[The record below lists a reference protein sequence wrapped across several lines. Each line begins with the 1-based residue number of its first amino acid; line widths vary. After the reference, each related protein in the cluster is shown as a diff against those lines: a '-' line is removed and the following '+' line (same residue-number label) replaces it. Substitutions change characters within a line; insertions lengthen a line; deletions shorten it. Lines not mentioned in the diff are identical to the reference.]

1 MLTGVPD
8 QQADGGS
15 GRVIAGRYLLRD
27 VLGRGGMGIVWRAH
41 DQLLDRQV
49 AAKEL
54 HIATEGDE
62 DHRTRM
68 RRALREARA
77 VARVPHPHV
86 VGVHDL
92 VDFEDRLWIVME
104 LVQGPSLAA
113 QLERSGPL
121 TPPHTARLGLQL
133 LDALRAVHL
142 AGTLHRDVKPANVL
156 LRPDGSAVLTDFGIA
171 ALDDGELLTSTGQ
184 LVGSIEY
191 MAPERAMAQEAGPA
205 SDLWSLGA
213 TLVTVC
219 GGQSPFRRPAY
230 AATLHA
236 VVYEEPVLPPS
247 LGPLRPVVEALLRKT
262 PGERPGTAEV
272 AAALSAVAEGRTDIA
287 PLPAAGG
294 APGSAQ
300 LSAPPPVPALPP
312 APTAAPG
319 TGGVAPDAVTAVVQS
334 PGPSPRAG
342 DTRLAPPPTGPSG
355 TALHTAATVHG
366 PAPQAGG
373 PGAGRADGVGRRLAW
388 SLGGPVA
395 LVAVVGGGLFLSG
408 VLPFGGDEQGRA
420 DDKVV
425 TPAPSASPV
434 ASPVTTPEAT
444 ATSYELVVDAHD
456 GWQPVEDAV
465 VGAGDTVTV
474 TFREGEWTVDRQ
486 RMPMTGPG
494 GYDAET
500 DGQLDFA
507 ANCKIVPDAPFGT
520 LVTRVA
526 DTDDAPALAIG
537 DGKTFKVGGDGLVQ
551 LRVNDA
557 DVCLDDNNGTI
568 TVTVEVT
575 RAP

>member
-15 GRVIAGRYLLRD
+15 GRVIAGRYELHD
-27 VLGRGGMGIVWRAH
+27 VLGRGGMGVVWRAH

-68 RRALREARA
+68 RRAVREARA

-92 VDFEDRLWIVME
+92 VEFEDRLWIVME
-104 LVQGPSLAA
+104 LVRGPSLAA
-113 QLERSGPL
+113 EVERSGPL
-121 TPPHTARLGLQL
+121 TPAHAARLGVQVLA
-133 LDALRAVHL
+133 ALKAVHR

-156 LRPDGSAVLTDFGIA
+156 LRPDGNAVLTDFGIA

-219 GGQSPFRRPAY
+219 GGESPFRRPAY

-236 VVYEEPVLPPS
+236 VVYEEPVLPQS

-262 PGERPGTAEV
+262 PDERPGSDEV

-287 PLPAAGG
+287 ALPAAGG
-294 APGSAQ
+294 GPGSTQ
-300 LSAPPPVPALPP
+300 LSAPAPVPALPP
-312 APTAAPG
+312 APTAAGG
-319 TGGVAPDAVTAVVQS
+319 TAPDAVTTIVPG
-334 PGPSPRAG
+334 PGPSARAG
-342 DTRLAPPPTGPSG
+342 DTRLAPPPTGPQG
-355 TALHTAATVHG
+355 TALHAAATVHG
-366 PAPQAGG
+366 PAHQADGPGSGQAG
-373 PGAGRADGVGRRLAW
+373 GVGRRLAW

-395 LVAVVGGGLFLSG
+395 LVAVVGGALFLSG
-408 VLPFGGDEQGRA
+408 VLPFGGDTQDRA
-420 DDKVV
+420 DDKSVV
-425 TPAPSASPV
+425 TPAPQGSPV
-434 ASPVTTPEAT
+434 ASPVVETPTVA
-444 ATSYELVVDAHD
+444 SYEKTVDAHE
-456 GWQPVEDAV
+456 GWQPVENAV
-465 VGAGDTVTV
+465 VVAGDTVTV
-474 TFREGEWTVDRQ
+474 SFRAGEWTVDQ
-486 RMPMTGPG
+486 ELMPLTGPG
-494 GYDAET
+494 GYDEET
-500 DGQLDFA
+500 DKRLEFA
-507 ANCKIVPDAPFGT
+507 AKCKIVPDASFGA
-520 LVTRVA
+520 LVTRIA

-537 DGKTFKVGGDGLVQ
+537 EGKTFKAGGEGLVQ

-557 DVCLDDNNGTI
+557 EGCLDDNMGQ
-568 TVTVEVT
+568 VSVVVEVT
-575 RAP
+575 HAP

>member
-27 VLGRGGMGIVWRAH
+27 VLGRGGMGVVWRAH

-113 QLERSGPL
+113 QVERSGPL

-133 LDALRAVHL
+133 LDALKAVHL

-213 TLVTVC
+213 ALVTVC
-219 GGQSPFRRPAY
+219 GGKSPFRRPAY

-236 VVYEEPVLPPS
+236 VVYEEPVLPQS

-262 PGERPGTAEV
+262 PGERPGTDEV

-294 APGSAQ
+294 APGSTQ
-300 LSAPPPVPALPP
+300 LRSPALALPP

-319 TGGVAPDAVTAVVQS
+319 TGGVAPDAVTAVVQNAGRS
-334 PGPSPRAG
+334 SRAG
-342 DTRLAPPPTGPSG
+342 DTRLAPPSTESSR
-355 TALHTAATVHG
+355 TALHTAATAHG
-366 PAPQAGG
+366 PAHQAGG
-373 PGAGRADGVGRRLAW
+373 SGAGQAGGVGRRLAW

-408 VLPFGGDEQGRA
+408 VLPFQGDEQNRA

-425 TPAPSASPV
+425 APAPRASPV
-434 ASPVTTPEAT
+434 ASPVTTPEA
-444 ATSYELVVDAHD
+444 ASYELVVDAQG
-456 GWQPVEDAV
+456 GWQPVENAV
-465 VGAGDTVTV
+465 VGAGATVTV

-500 DGQLDFA
+500 DAQLDFA
-507 ANCKIVPDAPFGT
+507 ANCKVVPDAPFGT
-520 LVTRVA
+520 LVTRLA

-537 DGKTFKVGGDGLVQ
+537 DGKTFKAGGDGLVQ

-557 DVCLDDNNGTI
+557 DGCLDDNDGTI